1 MQNDP
6 NESRGVNRIQSKV
19 QTVLA
24 RFAAC
29 DNGATA
35 IEYGLICGLMFLV
48 IVASVQG
55 VGSATNNLHTK
66 VSNSLQ

>member
-6 NESRGVNRIQSKV
+6 NESRGVNRIQGRI
-19 QTVLA
+19 QA
-24 RFAAC
+24 IMGRFAAC
-29 DNGATA
+29 ENGATA

>member
-6 NESRGVNRIQSKV
+6 NVKRGLNRDQGKIQ
-19 QTVLA
+19 TIIG
-24 RFAAC
+24 RFVAC
-29 DNGATA
+29 ENGATA

-48 IVASVQG
+48 IVTSVQG
-55 VGSATNNLHTK
+55 VGSATNALHTK